1 MRPFETMTALSES
14 RPWFL
19 SLVHQLAE
27 LWREERNPPA
37 PIELTAVPIEV
48 PEVWSRHQAGVPRL
62 LSVLV
67 HAALAAALMLFPWA
81 PARKQIPK
89 GVINIALYAPQRL
102 ILPAPDESR
111 GGGGGGRHQPAPPS
125 KGKLPRAADRQFV
138 PPDPEPSK
146 AVDPTLIVEPSIV
159 APQLALL
166 PQLNLLNIGDPDG
179 IPGPPSSGP
188 GNGNG
193 IGTGNDHG
201 IGPDRGPGVGPGG
214 NFGYTSP
221 PFHIGGEV
229 SRPVLLTQ
237 IIPEYSDEARK
248 ARFQGRVILDT
259 IVRED
264 GSVQVVRVAR
274 GIGFGLDEKAIAA
287 VLQWRFQPA
296 RMNGK
301 PVAVALNVEVN
312 FNLR

>member
-1 MRPFETMTALSES
+1 MDLTLLS
-14 RPWFL
+14 
-19 SLVHQLAE
+19 
-27 LWREERNPPA
+27 ERNPHA
-37 PIELTAVPIEV
+37 RL
-48 PEVWSRHQAGVPRL
+48 PRL
-62 LSVLV
+62 LSVLL
-67 HAALAAALMLFPWA
+67 HAAIIALALISR
-81 PARKQIPK
+81 PAVPKPFPK
-89 GVINIALYAPQRL
+89 GLINVALYVPSRL
-102 ILPAPDESR
+102 TVPADAMS
-111 GGGGGGRHQPAPPS
+111 GGGGGGRRARTPAS
-125 KGKLPRAADRQFV
+125 LGKLPRAADRQFV
-138 PPDPEPSK
+138 PPDPEPPK

-237 IIPEYSDEARK
+237 IIPEYSD
-248 ARFQGRVILDT
+248 
-259 IVRED
+259 
-264 GSVQVVRVAR
+264 
-274 GIGFGLDEKAIAA
+274 
-287 VLQWRFQPA
+287 
-296 RMNGK
+296 
-301 PVAVALNVEVN
+301 
-312 FNLR
+312 

>member
-1 MRPFETMTALSES
+1 MMRPFETMTALSES
-14 RPWFL
+14 KPWFF
-19 SLVHQLAE
+19 SLVHQLGE
-27 LWREERNPPA
+27 FWREQRNPPA
-37 PIELTAVPIEV
+37 PLELTAAPLDVPQ
-48 PEVWSRHQAGVPRL
+48 VWSQHKTAVPRL

-67 HAALAAALMLFPWA
+67 HATLAAALALVPWV
-81 PARKQIPK
+81 PSRKQIPK
-89 GVINIALYAPQRL
+89 GVIDIALYAPRRL
-102 ILPAPDESR
+102 MLPATESQ

-125 KGKLPRAADRQFV
+125 KGKLPRAADKQFV
-138 PPDPEPSK
+138 PPDPEPPK
-146 AVDPTLIVEPSIV
+146 AVDPTLIVEASVV
-159 APQLALL
+159 APQLASL

-179 IPGPPSSGP
+179 IPGPPSGGP
-188 GNGNG
+188 GNGYG
-193 IGTGNDHG
+193 IGPGDGHG
-201 IGPDRGPGVGPGG
+201 IGPDKGPGVGPGNSG
-214 NFGYTSP
+214 GYTSP
-221 PFHIGGEV
+221 FRIGGDV
-229 SRPVLLTQ
+229 SRPVLLMQ
-237 IIPEYSDEARK
+237 ILPEYSDEARK

-264 GSVQVVRVAR
+264 GSVQVVRIAR